1 MLCTI
6 EACMNILITSA
17 VWLFYV
23 PFSVGSFVHS
33 HCSVFSLA
41 NAVDFAVFFSFIEIL
56 MKDRKY
62 AVCFDI
68 FVHSAYFQYTFHFF
82 VFSLLLLYAPICFVL
97 LDWLKLKSK
106 GCIFHYLLVY
116 FRYVQRIFYAAFTQ
130 ILSSVS
136 ILRCF
141 SRTCQKMQIFAQWR
155 RPIGKSAPFQNNFE
169 IWQFWHFSKKKS
181 QRNRQS
187 KQIDLEMAF
196 LHSKK
201 NIHWTICE
209 CHVICS
215 LECMVFLFF

>member
-1 MLCTI
+1 
-6 EACMNILITSA
+6 MNILITSA

-23 PFSVGSFVHS
+23 PFSVGSSVHS

-106 GCIFHYLLVY
+106 GCIFHSLLVY

-136 ILRCF
+136 ILRRF

-155 RPIGKSAPFQNNFE
+155 RPNLSGKVHYFRTILKYGNFDIFLKKNPSATDKV
-169 IWQFWHFSKKKS
+169 KK
-181 QRNRQS
+181 
-187 KQIDLEMAF
+187 IDLEMAF